1 MSQGVVRLLPA
12 AVVALGIA
20 APLQGQQADM
30 LVDRVVAVVG
40 NEPILKTQV
49 EVELFRMQSQG
60 TQLPTEPRE
69 LRRIQLQIIEELI
82 NGELLVQEALRDT
95 SIHITPEEIAEAVDV
110 EFRKVRESIASELEF
125 QAELRKSGFQ
135 TPDEYRRWLGDEQR
149 RSLLQTRL
157 IEQLRERGSL
167 DPIPPTEQEMRD
179 YFEARKDV
187 AGRRPATIAWRQIV
201 ISPKPSDEAKVQALA
216 KADSIV
222 LELRQGADFAV
233 AARRFSMDPGSR
245 DDGGS
250 LNWFRRGQ
258 MQPEFED
265 VAFSRMMRPG
275 VISNP
280 VETLFGYHIIQVER
294 AQPAE
299 VQARHI
305 LIMPD
310 ISADDAGRAREL
322 ADQVRAA
329 VVAGAS
335 FDSLQR
341 LHHDKSQFE
350 DTPEVPITQL
360 TPPYTDILASAD
372 SGYVSPVVPLESPM
386 GDANRTQYLIIQVT
400 DRRPEGEIR
409 FEDVRDRLRNQLGEE
424 LAIQRYLERLRRGTY
439 VEIRDL

>member
-1 MSQGVVRLLPA
+1 MTGVRVRLLPA
-12 AVVALGIA
+12 LVVLGVV
-20 APLQGQQADM
+20 APLQAQQST
-30 LVDRVVAVVG
+30 LEVDRVVAVVG

-60 TQLPTEPRE
+60 IQIPTEPRE
-69 LRRIQLQIIEELI
+69 LRQVQLQIIEELI

-95 SIHITPEEIAEAVDV
+95 SIRITPEEIAEAVDL
-110 EFRKVRESIASELEF
+110 EFRKVRQSIASELEF

-135 TPDEYRRWLGDEQR
+135 TPDEYRRWLGEEQR

-157 IEQLRERGSL
+157 IDQLRSL
-167 DPIPPTEQEMRD
+167 GELDAIPPTEQELRE
-179 YFEARKDV
+179 YFDARKDV
-187 AGRRPATIAWRQIV
+187 AGQRPATIAWRQIV
-201 ISPKPSDEAKVQALA
+201 IAPKPTAEAKKRALA

-222 LELRQGADFAV
+222 LELRQGADFAT

-245 DDGGS
+245 ERGGS
-250 LNWFRRGQ
+250 LDWFRRGQ

-265 VAFSRMMRPG
+265 VAFRLRPG
-275 VISNP
+275 VVSNP
-280 VETLFGYHIIQVER
+280 VETAFGYHIIQVER

-299 VQARHI
+299 IQARHI
-305 LIMPD
+305 LLMPD
-310 ISADDAGRAREL
+310 ISADDAAQARAL
-322 ADQVRAA
+322 ADEVRAA
-329 VVAGAS
+329 VAAGAS

-360 TPPYTDILASAD
+360 TPPYTDLLTTAD
-372 SGYVSPVVPLESPM
+372 SGYISPVVPLESPM
-386 GDANRTQYLIIQVT
+386 GEANRTQYLIIQVT
-400 DRRPEGEIR
+400 DRRPEGQIR

-424 LAIQRYLERLRRGTY
+424 LAIQRYLSRLRRGTY